1 MAKKLDEVLGLLG
14 GVDCGACGYSSC
26 AECAEA
32 IVAGETTAESCVM
45 IDEDTQDKINKL

>member
-14 GVDCGACGYSSC
+14 GVDCGACGYASC

-32 IVAGETTAESCVM
+32 IINGEVDGSACVM
-45 IDEDTQDKINKL
+45 IDEDNQEKINKL